1 VRLPG
6 LLDFPS
12 PRLRRL
18 VRLRLERHLSRLAS
32 LPCLLD
38 FLGPQLR
45 GLAGPG
51 LLCLHLEEGWGLAR
65 SAGPGLLCLLP
76 RTRESLPSC
85 LLGLL
90 RHLCCPALL
99 LEERRGL
106 ARSAGPGLL
115 RLLPRTRESLPSC
128 LLGLLRHL
136 CCPALLLEESR
147 GLARSAGPGLLC
159 LLPRTRESLPSCL
172 LGLLCHLCF
181 PALRLDEGWGLARS
195 TRLLRLLQ
203 QSRRLVGALRFGLH
217 ELGKCGIHLALKDLA
232 IGLVELAVEIL
243 QLFLVRSF
251 VASCLGFGLLLHK
264 CSCLR

>member
-6 LLDFPS
+6 LLDFPC

-18 VRLRLERHLSRLAS
+18 VRLRLERHLARLAS

-65 SAGPGLLCLLP
+65 SAGPGLLRLLS
-76 RTRESLPSC
+76 RTRESLLSC

-90 RHLCCPALL
+90 CHLGFPAL
-99 LEERRGL
+99 
-106 ARSAGPGLL
+106 
-115 RLLPRTRESLPSC
+115 RLD
-128 LLGLLRHL
+128 
-136 CCPALLLEESR
+136 ESR

-181 PALRLDEGWGLARS
+181 PALRLDEGWGLARC

-203 QSRRLVGALRFGLH
+203 QSRRLFGALRFGLH

-243 QLFLVRSF
+243 QLFLVRFF
-251 VASCLGFGLLLHK
+251 VASCFGFGLLLHK
-264 CSCLR
+264 CSCLRYCTSSASHQCDQC